1 VEGKNHEIMRL
12 CSLPPNQPPEIVV
25 LRLSFRVLS
34 RGIFISPH
42 LLFGVVVSSRAGR
55 AIHVSGEG
63 ARHASNPRS
72 TTRPLPSPFSIALR
86 RVFVFVRVW
95 SPAVDSMWS
104 ALRGSVVDE
113 YAVVRDPCRLPVRA
127 LRPIYSRTSLYILPQ
142 ITPRALFSNERV
154 DVVLTSVTAG
164 ACPGPSRLLS
174 PSRPYTMCSSRLP
187 PSPRSLLIVH
197 RRSSIVR
204 YSSSL
209 GKSVPVLRRRTS
221 STISVR
227 VLYYGCP
234 RLPLPRPRT
243 LLPAWCSMAAR
254 CKASE
259 SAVLAF
265 DSNRCDCSV
274 VVSRILEE
282 VRDECAG
289 SFPCAL

>member
-1 VEGKNHEIMRL
+1 MRL

-25 LRLSFRVLS
+25 SRLSFRVLS

-72 TTRPLPSPFSIALR
+72 TAVPYPPRSLSPCAGCLCLSAFGRRRSIQCGVPCA
-86 RVFVFVRVW
+86 
-95 SPAVDSMWS
+95 
-104 ALRGSVVDE
+104 GVVDK
-113 YAVVRDPCRLPVRA
+113 YSAVRDPCRPPVRA

-164 ACPGPSRLLS
+164 ACPRSSRLLY
-174 PSRPYTMCSSRLP
+174 PSRPYTMCPSRLP

-204 YSSSL
+204 YSSSP
-209 GKSVPVLRRRTS
+209 GKSVPVLCRRTS
-221 STISVR
+221 STITIR
-227 VLYYGCP
+227 VLYHGCP
-234 RLPLPRPRT
+234 RLPLPRPRA
-243 LLPAWCSMAAR
+243 LIPAWCSMAAR

-259 SAVLAF
+259 SAVSAF
-265 DSNRCDCSV
+265 DSNRCDCTV
-274 VVSRILEE
+274 VIAWNREE
-282 VRDECAG
+282 VSDECAG
-289 SFPCAL
+289 SFLCAL